1 MVRCEALCPQRSSRP
16 SARPAARS
24 AGQRPGLRGTWPA
37 DVGTGF
43 ADHRAAEHPVSGA
56 QSRLGT
62 LNDQAV
68 AAILLVPGD
77 PQFWPDD
84 PPGEA
89 LYLHK
94 LAVHPGRQGRGLST
108 PMIRA
113 AVQATRAAER
123 PWLRLDTDAE
133 RPKLRSLYER
143 QGFLLVREGHM
154 DGWPAAWYELRV
166 EERARQ

>member
-1 MVRCEALCPQRSSRP
+1 MKLSALSVRPAPLPDLLPVLRASALACEARGLPMWPQDSLTTERLSIQYP
-16 SARPAARS
+16 
-24 AGQRPGLRGTWPA
+24 
-37 DVGTGF
+37 
-43 ADHRAAEHPVSGA
+43 GA
-56 QSRLGT
+56 QGWLGT
-62 LNDQAV
+62 LDDQTV
-68 AAILLVPGD
+68 AAMLLVPKD

-108 PMIRA
+108 SMIRA
-113 AVQATRAAER
+113 AVQATRAEGR

-143 QGFLLVREGHM
+143 QGFLLVREGHL

-166 EERARQ
+166 EERAGQ

>member
-1 MVRCEALCPQRSSRP
+1 MKLSALNVRPAPLPDLLPVLRASALACEAR
-16 SARPAARS
+16 
-24 AGQRPGLRGTWPA
+24 GLPMWAQDSLTTERLSIQYP
-37 DVGTGF
+37 
-43 ADHRAAEHPVSGA
+43 GA
-56 QSRLGT
+56 QGRLGT